1 MFVDHGQAAD
11 NRDALARAL
20 YGIVFNFIVAQRNF
34 SVTKNLFFSD
44 CPNKGYDFAMFLV
57 VLLYQVVS
65 IPAPD
70 STNTGSSE
78 IIIEKGLSHNAEHL
92 LK

>member
-44 CPNKGYDFAMFLV
+44 CPHSA
-57 VLLYQVVS
+57 
-65 IPAPD
+65 I
-70 STNTGSSE
+70 
-78 IIIEKGLSHNAEHL
+78 
-92 LK
+92 